1 VARSLKVWRYSQ
13 GEAEFRFMEKTYY
26 KVTPEGRRWAKWTD
40 TLNRPS
46 LHPSSSSQP
55 GKAASPEP
63 YRSSE
68 DVQETARNPTHS
80 LSSTT
85 DDRMIRR
92 TSLVDRLRL
101 EYLDINASG
110 SNRVV
115 VDDKHQ
121 YKDSHTSKLKQIL
134 EEPSLRSLFREFLRA
149 NICEENLSFWLDVQ
163 DFKRRFNTTSSAVAS
178 PLPVKGPVPK
188 TQGHSAMERHQQD
201 LIAMAFV
208 IYNSE
213 CQCSVA

>member
-1 VARSLKVWRYSQ
+1 
-13 GEAEFRFMEKTYY
+13 MEKTYY

-40 TLNRPS
+40 AMNRPS
-46 LHPSSSSQP
+46 LQSSSSSQP
-55 GKAASPEP
+55 GKSVSPEP

-68 DVQETARNPTHS
+68 DVQETARNPTRS

-92 TSLVDRLRL
+92 TILVDRLRL
-101 EYLDINASG
+101 EYLDIGASG

-121 YKDSHTSKLKQIL
+121 FKDSHTSKLKQIL

-149 NICEENLSFWLDVQ
+149 NFCEENLSFWLDVQ

-178 PLPVKGPVPK
+178 PLPVKGPAQKP
-188 TQGHSAMERHQQD
+188 QGHSAMERHQQD

-213 CQCSVA
+213 YLRSLQSNIPRN